1 VIRVVHEG
9 LASRAEAVVSRCRER
24 DAAVTVSE
32 TTALTP
38 DEFDADDRVVAL
50 GERALLS
57 VGRAGVETPVLP
69 VGGESL
75 PNSPAFDE
83 LDTAVETV
91 LAGDP
96 DVVRHPILS
105 VTDDAGTERARA
117 VLDVTLVTGEPARI
131 SEYAVRAGDHEIDR
145 FRADGVVVATP
156 LGSGGYASAVGGP
169 RLGPGTG
176 LAVVP
181 ISPFETQRDYWVV
194 ADPVG
199 LSVERDDSA
208 VSLVADDTVVG
219 AVGPGERL
227 TVSPEGTLSVLRAS
241 DS

>member
-1 VIRVVHEG
+1 M
-9 LASRAEAVVSRCRER
+9 CRER

-32 TTALTP
+32 TAALAAG
-38 DEFDADDRVVAL
+38 EFDADDRVVAL
-50 GERALLS
+50 GERALLA
-57 VGRAGVETPVLP
+57 VGRVGVDAPVLP

-75 PNSPAFDE
+75 PNSPTLDD
-83 LDTAVETV
+83 LDTVVETV
-91 LAGDP
+91 LAADP
-96 DVVRHPILS
+96 DVVDHPILS
-105 VTDDAGTERARA
+105 IGDDSGTERARA
-117 VLDVTLVTGEPARI
+117 VLDVTLVTDEPARI
-131 SEYAVRAGDHEIDR
+131 SEYAVRAGDREIDR

-181 ISPFETQRDYWVV
+181 VSPFETQRDYWVV
-194 ADPVG
+194 ADPVA

-219 AVGPGERL
+219 AVGPEERL
-227 TVSPEGTLSVLRAS
+227 TVRPTGTLAVLRPDES
-241 DS
+241 

>member
-9 LASRAEAVVSRCRER
+9 LANRAEAAASLCRDR
-24 DAAVTVSE
+24 GVAVTVTE
-32 TTALTP
+32 TAGLAT
-38 DEFDADDRVVAL
+38 DEFDADDRIVAL
-50 GERALLS
+50 GERALLA
-57 VGRAGVETPVLP
+57 VGRAGVEAPVLP
-69 VGGESL
+69 AGGESL
-75 PNSPAFDE
+75 PHSPAFDD
-83 LDTAVETV
+83 LDTIVETV
-91 LAGDP
+91 LAADP

-131 SEYAVRAGDHEIDR
+131 SEYAVRAGDREIDR

-169 RLGPGTG
+169 RLGAGTG

-194 ADPVG
+194 AEPVG

-219 AVGPGERL
+219 SVCPGERL
-227 TVSPEGTLSVLRAS
+227 TVAPDGSVSVLRPAEE
-241 DS
+241 